1 MNIMDLEKIEEP
13 KELAEEIHLLKKVG
27 EQFFF
32 SEKAGR
38 LICGREY
45 PLIENGKESPY
56 EKVMEHVSKVLG
68 IKDRKTYEE
77 ADLRYNLTMY

>member
-1 MNIMDLEKIEEP
+1 MDLEKIEKPE
-13 KELAEEIHLLKKVG
+13 EMAEEIHLLKKVG
-27 EQFFF
+27 EQFLF

-45 PLIENGKESPY
+45 PLIERGEQSPY
-56 EKVMEHVSKVLG
+56 EKAMKHVSEVLG